1 MSNNLKM
8 NNFMFNVKQ
17 LKMNEFIKYI
27 WQLIISTLN
36 ATLEVPS
43 LHPCVIA
50 RIDMANVNQ
59 AFFSKDFMH
68 SISLD
73 NLE

>member
-50 RIDMANVNQ
+50 PIDK
-59 AFFSKDFMH
+59 AFKHFFQK
-68 SISLD
+68 
-73 NLE
+73 NLCTQFA